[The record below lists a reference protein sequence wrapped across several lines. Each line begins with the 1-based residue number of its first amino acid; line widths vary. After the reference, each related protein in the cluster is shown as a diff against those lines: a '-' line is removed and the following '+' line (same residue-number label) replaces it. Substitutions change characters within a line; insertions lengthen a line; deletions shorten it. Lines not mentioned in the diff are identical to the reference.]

1 MINVL
6 LKYYLQAQIRNCISK
21 ISQNRNGNRSEKLT
35 KRSQSAI
42 NALFLRVSI
51 FLVLQSEENNL
62 STTFSFLLFYFRFST
77 HSDQNL

>member
-1 MINVL
+1 MCYV
-6 LKYYLQAQIRNCISK
+6 LKYYLQAQIRNCIYK

-62 STTFSFLLFYFRFST
+62 STTFSFLFFYFRFST